1 MIRVEGVE
9 KRYGS
14 FQALHPLDLHVR
26 PGEVFG
32 FLGPNGAGK
41 TTTIRMFAGV
51 LSPTAGRIVIDGV
64 DLARDPV
71 ESKRRVGY
79 VPDRPYLYDK
89 LTAREFLKFIGRV
102 YGMDPAAVAAR
113 ADALLAENQLL
124 DRADELI
131 EAYSHGMK
139 QRLVLSAALLHEPR
153 ALIVDEPMVGLD
165 PHGARRIKALFRRLA
180 DEGRTVFLSTHS
192 LDVAEEVCDRVGIL
206 YRGRLVALGTV
217 DEMMHGRTGA
227 NLEEVFLKI
236 TEEEGQASA
245 AASAES

>member
-14 FQALHPLDLHVR
+14 FQALHRLDLHVR

-51 LSPTAGRIVIDGV
+51 LLPTAGRILIDGV
-64 DLARDPV
+64 DLAVDPV

-79 VPDRPYLYDK
+79 VPDRPYLYEK
-89 LTAREFLKFIGRV
+89 LTAREFLRFIGRI
-102 YGMDPAAVAAR
+102 YGMEPAEVER
-113 ADALLAENQLL
+113 RSRQLLEENQLY

-139 QRLVLSAALLHEPR
+139 QRLVLSSALLHDPK

-165 PHGARRIKALFRRLA
+165 PHGARRIKGLFRRL
-180 DEGRTVFLSTHS
+180 
-192 LDVAEEVCDRVGIL
+192 AEEVCDRVGIL
-206 YRGRLVALGTV
+206 YRGRLVALDTV
-217 DEMMHGRTGA
+217 EEILHSRTGA
-227 NLEEVFLKI
+227 NLEEVFLQI
-236 TEEEGQASA
+236 TEEEAQGGSA
-245 AASAES
+245 IEERT

>member
-1 MIRVEGVE
+1 MIRVLGVE

-14 FQALHPLDLHVR
+14 FQALHRLDLHVR

-51 LSPTAGRIVIDGV
+51 LTPTAGRIVIDGV
-64 DLARDPV
+64 DLAADPV

-89 LTAREFLKFIGRV
+89 LTAREFLKFIGRI
-102 YGMDPAAVAAR
+102 YGMDAATIARR
-113 ADALLAENQLL
+113 ADGLLEENQLL

-139 QRLVLSAALLHEPR
+139 QRLVLASALLHDPK

-217 DEMMHGRTGA
+217 AEMRQGRSGA
-227 NLEEVFLKI
+227 NLEEVFLQI
-236 TEEEGQASA
+236 TEEESQGASGADA
-245 AASAES
+245 AT